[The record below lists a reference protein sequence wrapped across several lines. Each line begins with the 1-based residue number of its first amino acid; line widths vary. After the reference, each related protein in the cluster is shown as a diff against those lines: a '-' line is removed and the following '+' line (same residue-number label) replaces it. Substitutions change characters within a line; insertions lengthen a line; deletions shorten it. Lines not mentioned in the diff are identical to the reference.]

1 MDIPSGWKP
10 DHEEVLQN
18 TAQNVAECSKR
29 PYYDNLRGF
38 RFSPKSLPADVFVW
52 VKYGH
57 ESDSLRAEANTQY
70 YVHEQLSKMDEGA
83 RQRFHVPRVFD
94 FIDTELDVKLHG
106 FKNPRLLPYGIIVME
121 YVTGTSVAQIASDI
135 RPDPLIAVRA
145 VLEETRRKSEQ
156 AALLRHHENQEQ
168 EQGKLESAVV
178 SSEDQSADKSGEH
191 STQTEGSAEP
201 TTSETHNER
210 QAHGQETPGLSAS
223 PSQEQHAEQ
232 SSGKT
237 ELSAEEIAEKEAPFK
252 NRVADAISF
261 LLSFPPPSDV
271 SPGPVGGGLIKNWAF
286 GKDDSDAPR
295 EFANLEELNE
305 FVNKKIVEGR
315 SDMIQANLV
324 PEGLKLCYCDLN
336 LHNFIMEDRENP
348 DSRIIIIDFEHAN
361 FLPHSFL
368 TWEMWNKREF
378 DMEER
383 VRLQS
388 NLTLSRDNVYAI
400 HELCRVVTRQWN
412 VTGYKD

>member
-1 MDIPSGWKP
+1 
-10 DHEEVLQN
+10 
-18 TAQNVAECSKR
+18 
-29 PYYDNLRGF
+29 
-38 RFSPKSLPADVFVW
+38 
-52 VKYGH
+52 
-57 ESDSLRAEANTQY
+57 
-70 YVHEQLSKMDEGA
+70 MDEGA

-121 YVTGTSVAQIASDI
+121 YVTGTSVAQISSDI
-135 RPDPLIAVRA
+135 RPDPLIA
-145 VLEETRRKSEQ
+145 
-156 AALLRHHENQEQ
+156 
-168 EQGKLESAVV
+168 GKLESAVV

-191 STQTEGSAEP
+191 STKTEGSAEP

-210 QAHGQETPGLSAS
+210 QAHGQETPGLAAS
-223 PSQEQHAEQ
+223 PPQEQHAEQ

-237 ELSAEEIAEKEAPFK
+237 ESSAEEIAEKEAPFK

-368 TWEMWNKREF
+368 TWEMWKKREF

-400 HELCRVVTRQWN
+400 HELCRVVTRQWD

>member
-1 MDIPSGWKP
+1 MEYPSGWKP
-10 DHEEVLQN
+10 DHEEVIQSTLQD
-18 TAQNVAECSKR
+18 VAECAKR

-38 RFSPKSLPADVFVW
+38 RFSPKSLPADTFIW

-57 ESDSLRAEANTQY
+57 ESDSLRSEANTQH

-94 FIDTELDVKLHG
+94 FIDTELKVKLRG
-106 FKNPRLLPYGIIVME
+106 FKKSQLLPYGIIVME
-121 YVTGTSVAQIASDI
+121 YVTGTSVAQISSDI

-145 VLEETRRKSEQ
+145 VLEETKRKYER
-156 AALLRHHENQEQ
+156 AALLRRQENHAH
-168 EQGKLESAVV
+168 EQGKSDSAALPP
-178 SSEDQSADKSGEH
+178 EDQSADKGGEDP
-191 STQTEGSAEP
+191 TRTESSAELA
-201 TTSETHNER
+201 TSETHDKS
-210 QAHGQETPGLSAS
+210 QAYGQETPGLSAS
-223 PSQEQHAEQ
+223 PPQEQRAEQ

-261 LLSFPPPSDV
+261 LLSFPSPSDV

-324 PEGLKLCYCDLN
+324 LEGLKLCYCDLN

-388 NLTLSRDNVYAI
+388 NLKLSRDNVYAI
-400 HELCRVVTRQWN
+400 HEFCRVVTRQWN
-412 VTGYKD
+412 FTGHKD

>member
-1 MDIPSGWKP
+1 MDLPSGWKP
-10 DHEEVLQN
+10 DHDEVLQN
-18 TAQNVAECSKR
+18 TLQNIAECAKR

-94 FIDTELDVKLHG
+94 FIDTELDVKLHS
-106 FKNPRLLPYGIIVME
+106 FDESQLLPYGIIVME
-121 YVTGTSVAQIASDI
+121 YITGTSVAQISSDI
-135 RPDPLIAVRA
+135 RPDPLIAKTTRMNKESQNLPHYLLKSNLQTRA
-145 VLEETRRKSEQ
+145 AKTQPEQRDRLNWLLQRRTMR
-156 AALLRHHENQEQ
+156 ARHMYKRRRGFLQSPPQEQ
-168 EQGKLESAVV
+168 Q
-178 SSEDQSADKSGEH
+178 
-191 STQTEGSAEP
+191 
-201 TTSETHNER
+201 
-210 QAHGQETPGLSAS
+210 
-223 PSQEQHAEQ
+223 AEQ
-232 SSGKT
+232 SSGKP

-261 LLSFPPPSDV
+261 LLSLPPPSGV
-271 SPGPVGGGLIKNWAF
+271 TPGPVGGGLIKNWAF

-305 FVNKKIVEGR
+305 FVNKKIVEER
-315 SDMIQANLV
+315 SDMFQANLV

>member
-1 MDIPSGWKP
+1 
-10 DHEEVLQN
+10 
-18 TAQNVAECSKR
+18 
-29 PYYDNLRGF
+29 
-38 RFSPKSLPADVFVW
+38 
-52 VKYGH
+52 
-57 ESDSLRAEANTQY
+57 
-70 YVHEQLSKMDEGA
+70 MDEGA

-121 YVTGTSVAQIASDI
+121 YVTGTSVAQISSDI
-135 RPDPLIAVRA
+135 RPDPLIA
-145 VLEETRRKSEQ
+145 
-156 AALLRHHENQEQ
+156 
-168 EQGKLESAVV
+168 
-178 SSEDQSADKSGEH
+178 
-191 STQTEGSAEP
+191 
-201 TTSETHNER
+201 
-210 QAHGQETPGLSAS
+210 
-223 PSQEQHAEQ
+223 HAEQ

-237 ELSAEEIAEKEAPFK
+237 ESSAEEIAEKEAPFK

-368 TWEMWNKREF
+368 TWEMWKKREF

-400 HELCRVVTRQWN
+400 HELCRVVTRQWD

>member
-1 MDIPSGWKP
+1 MLKKAVLRQFARLPLFS
-10 DHEEVLQN
+10 EE
-18 TAQNVAECSKR
+18 
-29 PYYDNLRGF
+29 
-38 RFSPKSLPADVFVW
+38 PA
-52 VKYGH
+52 GG
-57 ESDSLRAEANTQY
+57 RY

-83 RQRFHVPRVFD
+83 RQRFRVPRVFD
-94 FIDTELDVKLHG
+94 FIDTELDVKLHS
-106 FKNPRLLPYGIIVME
+106 FDESQLLPYGIIVME
-121 YVTGTSVAQIASDI
+121 YVTGTSVAQISSDI
-135 RPDPLIAVRA
+135 RPDPLIA
-145 VLEETRRKSEQ
+145 
-156 AALLRHHENQEQ
+156 
-168 EQGKLESAVV
+168 G
-178 SSEDQSADKSGEH
+178 
-191 STQTEGSAEP
+191 
-201 TTSETHNER
+201 

-223 PSQEQHAEQ
+223 PPQEQQAEQ
-232 SSGKT
+232 SSGKP

-261 LLSFPPPSDV
+261 LLAFPPPSDV
-271 SPGPVGGGLIKNWAF
+271 SPGPVGGGLTKNWAF

-305 FVNKKIVEGR
+305 FVNKKIVEER

-388 NLTLSRDNVYAI
+388 NLELSRDNVYAI

-412 VTGYKD
+412 LTGYKD

>member
-1 MDIPSGWKP
+1 MDLPSGWKP
-10 DHEEVLQN
+10 DHDEVLQN
-18 TAQNVAECSKR
+18 TLQNIAECSKR

-57 ESDSLRAEANTQY
+57 DSDSLRREANTQY

-83 RQRFHVPRVFD
+83 RQRFRVPRVFD
-94 FIDTELDVKLHG
+94 FIDTELDVKLHS
-106 FKNPRLLPYGIIVME
+106 FDESQLLPYGIIVME
-121 YVTGTSVAQIASDI
+121 YVTGTSVAQISSDI

-145 VLEETRRKSEQ
+145 VLEETKRKYEQ
-156 AALLRHHENQEQ
+156 AALLRRHENHAH
-168 EQGKLESAVV
+168 EQGNSESEALPPG
-178 SSEDQSADKSGEH
+178 DQSADKNGEY
-191 STQTEGSAEP
+191 SNRTEGSAQLA
-201 TTSETHNER
+201 TSETHDES
-210 QAHGQETPGLSAS
+210 QAHGQETPGLSVS
-223 PSQEQHAEQ
+223 PPQEQQAEQ

-305 FVNKKIVEGR
+305 FVNKKIVEER
-315 SDMIQANLV
+315 PDMIQANLV

-388 NLTLSRDNVYAI
+388 NLKLSRDNVYAI

-412 VTGYKD
+412 FTGYKD

>member
-1 MDIPSGWKP
+1 
-10 DHEEVLQN
+10 
-18 TAQNVAECSKR
+18 
-29 PYYDNLRGF
+29 
-38 RFSPKSLPADVFVW
+38 
-52 VKYGH
+52 
-57 ESDSLRAEANTQY
+57 
-70 YVHEQLSKMDEGA
+70 MDEGA

-121 YVTGTSVAQIASDI
+121 YVTGTSVAQISSDI

-156 AALLRHHENQEQ
+156 AALLRHHENQER

-191 STQTEGSAEP
+191 STKTEGSAEP

-210 QAHGQETPGLSAS
+210 QAHGQETPGLAAS
-223 PSQEQHAEQ
+223 PPQEQHAEQ

-237 ELSAEEIAEKEAPFK
+237 ESSAEEIAEKEAPFK

-368 TWEMWNKREF
+368 TWEMWKKREF

-400 HELCRVVTRQWN
+400 HELCRVVTRQWD